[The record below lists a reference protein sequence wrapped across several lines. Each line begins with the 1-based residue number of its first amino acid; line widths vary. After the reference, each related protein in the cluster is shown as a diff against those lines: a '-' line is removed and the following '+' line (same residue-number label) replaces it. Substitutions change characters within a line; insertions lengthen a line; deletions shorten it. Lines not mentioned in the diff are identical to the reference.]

1 MTARLF
7 GIIETRKNKISTS
20 IKKKTETEMAI
31 TRRSF
36 MASALAAAAP
46 SIIRAASCKCCG
58 KVRLACVGIGQQAWN
73 DIKAFEATGYVEIAA
88 LCDTD
93 LDGPQCVAALK
104 AYPKAPRFRD
114 FRVMLD
120 KMEGKIDAVA
130 VMNPD
135 FSHFPA
141 LMGAIKRKIPVFSEK
156 PLAHTFEECEL
167 LLAAAEKYGVVTQMG
182 NQGHSGNN
190 YHQFKHYVE
199 TGILDVSKLT
209 RLVAHMNNPRRW
221 HKWNGKVAGFPKGEA
236 MPKGLDWNVW
246 LGTASERPYS
256 KDYVQGEW
264 RSWYDFGNGCLG
276 DWGAHTMDT
285 MHRFFDLGL
294 PTEVQ
299 IKDVEGWNPYVFPM
313 QDTLTFKFAAKG
325 KRPAIDLEWYEG
337 VTNLPKLP
345 KGHRAVEWGA
355 DIPAAKG
362 STADKVRKLNPG
374 KFFGM
379 SDGTYWQ
386 GGSHTAA
393 IFRCDGE
400 KTPEYPKAGSNHYAN
415 FLLGVM
421 GLEQTRSPF
430 SVAVPLS
437 EVFCLGCI
445 AQRLN
450 RGIKF
455 DPATKTIPG
464 DEEAN
469 ALLKGSKGTP
479 RAGWEEFYKI

>member
-1 MTARLF
+1 M
-7 GIIETRKNKISTS
+7 KTS
-20 IKKKTETEMAI
+20 
-31 TRRSF
+31 RRMF
-36 MASALAAAAP
+36 IGGLGAAAAAMGSGGCATLFGP
-46 SIIRAASCKCCG
+46 D

-73 DIKAFEATGYVEIAA
+73 DIEAFEKTGLVHIAA

-93 LDGPQCVAALK
+93 LDGPQCEAALK
-104 AYPKAPRFRD
+104 RYPDAPRFRD

-120 KMEGKIDAVA
+120 KMDGRIDAVA

-141 LMGAIKRKIPVFSEK
+141 LMAAMKRGLAVFSEK

-167 LLAAAEKYGVVTQMG
+167 LMAAEKKYGVVTQMG

-199 TGILDVSKLT
+199 TGVIDISKLKHLT
-209 RLVAHMNNPRRW
+209 AHMNNPRRW
-221 HKWNGKVAGFPKGEA
+221 HKWNGKVTQFPSAEQ
-236 MPKGLDWNVW
+236 MPKGIDWDTW
-246 LGTASERPYS
+246 LGTASFHAYS

-285 MHRFFDLGL
+285 MHRFFNLGL
-294 PTEVQ
+294 PTEIR
-299 IKDVEGWNPYVFPM
+299 IKDVQGWNPYVFPM
-313 QDTLTFKFAAKG
+313 QDTLTFRFAANG
-325 KRPAIDLEWYEG
+325 VRPAIDLDWYEG
-337 VTNLPKLP
+337 VTNKPTLP
-345 KGHRAVEWGA
+345 KGYRQVKWGA

-362 STADKVRKLNPG
+362 STAEDAAKNLIPG
-374 KFFGM
+374 KFFEM
-379 SDGTYWQ
+379 ADGTVWQ
-386 GGSHTAA
+386 GGSHSSA
-393 IFRCDGE
+393 IFRCGTDGE
-400 KTPEYPKAGSNHYAN
+400 VPEYPKPGSNHYAN
-415 FLLGVM
+415 FLLSVM
-421 GLEQTRSPF
+421 GSETTRSPF
-430 SVAVPLS
+430 SVTGPLS

-450 RGIKF
+450 RSIKF
-455 DPATKTIPG
+455 DPVAKQVVG

-479 RAGWEEFYKI
+479 RKGWEEFYAV

>member
-1 MTARLF
+1 M
-7 GIIETRKNKISTS
+7 KNQPTFQFS
-20 IKKKTETEMAI
+20 
-31 TRRSF
+31 RRSF
-36 MASALAAAAP
+36 MKAALAAGAFPYIGACTT
-46 SIIRAASCKCCG
+46 AKCPDG

-73 DIKAFEATGYVEIAA
+73 DIREFEKTGIVKIAA

-93 LDGPQCVAALK
+93 LDGKQCVAALK
-104 AYPKAPRFRD
+104 QYPNVPRFRD
-114 FRVMLD
+114 FRKMLD
-120 KMEGKIDAVA
+120 AMDGKIDAVA

-141 LMGAIKRKIPVFSEK
+141 LMAAMKRGLGVFSEK

-167 LLAAAEKYGVVTQMG
+167 LMAAERKYGVVTQMG

-190 YHQFKHYVE
+190 YYQFKHYVE

-221 HKWNGKVAGFPKGEA
+221 HKWNGKVAAFPKGEQL
-236 MPKGLDWNVW
+236 PKGLDWDTW
-246 LGTASERPYS
+246 LGTASFHDYS

-299 IKDVEGWNPYVFPM
+299 IKDVQGWNPYVFPM
-313 QDTLTFKFAAKG
+313 QDTLIFKFAAKG
-325 KRPAIDLEWYEG
+325 RRPAVDLEWYEG
-337 VTNLPKLP
+337 VKNLPALP
-345 KGHRAVEWGA
+345 KGHRAVEWGK

-362 STADKVRKLNPG
+362 SVADKKRTLNPG
-374 KFFGM
+374 KFFGL
-379 SDGTYWQ
+379 SDGTWWQ
-386 GGSHTAA
+386 GGSHTSA
-393 IFRCDGE
+393 IFRCDGG
-400 KTPEYPKAGSNHYAN
+400 KTPDYPKPGSNHYKN

-421 GLEQTRSPF
+421 GQEATRSPF
-430 SVAVPLS
+430 SVAGPLS

-450 RGIKF
+450 RNITF
-455 DPATKTIPG
+455 DPATKSIPG
-464 DEEAN
+464 DAEAN

-479 RAGWEEFYKI
+479 RKGWEEFYRV